1 MWSRV
6 RDGTKV
12 VTHCNRMDKSK
23 KHSSGHAVMD
33 NFDALHVHHS
43 LIVIALLNYEI
54 KSFL

>member
-1 MWSRV
+1 
-6 RDGTKV
+6 
-12 VTHCNRMDKSK
+12 MDKLK

-33 NFDALHVHHS
+33 NFDALHVHHI